1 MRRDNMYVTSDGAL
15 KIEEP
20 VSVENGGHFAC
31 TALNVVG
38 AAIARSHL
46 VVFDSLAGNSN
57 SSNSSVYEGES
68 GGGLEK
74 ARLSLLEKSIKE
86 VSVQPVSSSSLR
98 VTWKLLR

>member
-1 MRRDNMYVTSDGAL
+1 MPRDNMYVTSDGAL

-46 VVFDSLAGNSN
+46 VVFDPLAGNSN
-57 SSNSSVYEGES
+57 SSNSSMLEREN
-68 GGGLEK
+68 GGLEK

-98 VTWKLLR
+98 VTWNLLR

>member
-1 MRRDNMYVTSDGAL
+1 MYVTSDGAL

-20 VSVENGGHFAC
+20 VSAENGGHFAC

-46 VVFDSLAGNSN
+46 VVFDPKTAG
-57 SSNSSVYEGES
+57 SSNSSTSEPDD
-68 GGGLEK
+68 GLEK

-86 VSVQPVSSSSLR
+86 VTVQAVGPSSLR
-98 VTWKLLR
+98 VMWKLLR

>member
-1 MRRDNMYVTSDGAL
+1 MYVTSDGAL

-20 VSVENGGHFAC
+20 VSAENGGHFAC

-46 VVFDSLAGNSN
+46 VVFDPKMAGNSN
-57 SSNSSVYEGES
+57 STSEPDD
-68 GGGLEK
+68 GLEK

-86 VSVQPVSSSSLR
+86 VTVQAVGPSSLR
-98 VTWKLLR
+98 VMWKLLR

>member
-20 VSVENGGHFAC
+20 VTVENSGHFAC

-46 VVFDSLAGNSN
+46 VVFEPAKAGNSN
-57 SSNSSVYEGES
+57 SSNASKYEQEN
-68 GGGLEK
+68 GGLEK

-86 VSVQPVSSSSLR
+86 VNVQPLSSSSLR

>member
-1 MRRDNMYVTSDGAL
+1 MYVTSDGAL

-20 VSVENGGHFAC
+20 VSAENGGHFAC

-46 VVFDSLAGNSN
+46 VVFDPRTAGNSN
-57 SSNSSVYEGES
+57 STSELDD
-68 GGGLEK
+68 GLEK

-86 VSVQPVSSSSLR
+86 VAVQAVDPSTLR
-98 VTWKLLR
+98 VMWKLLR

>member
-1 MRRDNMYVTSDGAL
+1 MYVTSDGAL

-20 VSVENGGHFAC
+20 VSAENSGHFAC

-46 VVFDSLAGNSN
+46 VVFDAKTAKSVNST
-57 SSNSSVYEGES
+57 SEPDD
-68 GGGLEK
+68 GLEK

-86 VSVQPVSSSSLR
+86 VTVQAVGPSSLR
-98 VTWKLLR
+98 VMWKLLR

>member
-1 MRRDNMYVTSDGAL
+1 MYVTSDGAL

-20 VSVENGGHFAC
+20 VSAENGGHFAC

-46 VVFDSLAGNSN
+46 VVFDPKMAGNSN
-57 SSNSSVYEGES
+57 STIEPDD
-68 GGGLEK
+68 GLEK

-86 VSVQPVSSSSLR
+86 VTVQAVGPSSLR
-98 VTWKLLR
+98 VMWKLLR

>member
-1 MRRDNMYVTSDGAL
+1 MYVTSDGAL

-20 VSVENGGHFAC
+20 VSAENGGHFAC

-46 VVFDSLAGNSN
+46 VVFDAKTAKSVNST
-57 SSNSSVYEGES
+57 SEPDD
-68 GGGLEK
+68 GLEK

-86 VSVQPVSSSSLR
+86 VTVQAVGPTSLR
-98 VTWKLLR
+98 VMWKLLR